1 MIYPMDS
8 AIWGQEDFIVT
19 SVEPLHNSHPG
30 DRRKWTLKRGLN
42 KKAMYG
48 LPAENVAVVREVA
61 VRGGLTV
68 FGLRVFL
75 GQPSA

>member
-19 SVEPLHNSHPG
+19 SVEPLHNSHLG

-48 LPAENVAVVREVA
+48 LPAENVAV
-61 VRGGLTV
+61 RGGLTV

-75 GQPSA
+75 GKPSA